1 MVIILRKKEGPLIE
15 KALSRESTVRYLTIL
30 TLNFAWIRAVWFL
43 RKYLSMNKYHA
54 HNLAV
59 LLQEEYAES
68 KTPVG
73 IDLSSG
79 EALVPA
85 DSGIWDNYR
94 VKRQLL
100 HSW

>member
-1 MVIILRKKEGPLIE
+1 
-15 KALSRESTVRYLTIL
+15 
-30 TLNFAWIRAVWFL
+30 
-43 RKYLSMNKYHA
+43 MNKYHA